1 MSTITEVISSFPS
14 DLQDPVLQLWTVIK
28 DELGVKREDFSELK
42 KIVAEL
48 AQAQNRTEHRVEE
61 LAQAQ
66 NRTEHRVEE
75 LAQAQ
80 KETNISIKQLSD
92 TIEFKLGSLG
102 RRWGID
108 SESSFRSGL
117 AEILSETGYK
127 VINYVEKDNEGMVFG
142 RPAVIEIDVIIKG
155 ERIII
160 VEIKSSVSKSDV
172 YIFLKKADFY
182 RHVSGKNVDK
192 LLMITPYIDDASRK
206 IAEEY
211 DIVISD
217 SLSDI
222 GSSIQRA

>member
-1 MSTITEVISSFPS
+1 MSSITEVISNFPS
-14 DLQDPVLQLWTVIK
+14 DLQDPVLQLWNAIK

-42 KIVAEL
+42 KIV
-48 AQAQNRTEHRVEE
+48 EE

-75 LAQAQ
+75 LTQAQ
-80 KETNISIKQLSD
+80 KETNSSIKQLSD

-108 SESSFRSGL
+108 SERSFRSGL

-127 VINYVEKDNEGMVFG
+127 IINYIEKDNEGIVFG

-155 ERIII
+155 DRIII

-172 YIFLKKADFY
+172 YIFLKKVDFY

-206 IAEEY
+206 IADEY
-211 DIVISD
+211 DIVVSD